1 MTYENVYQ
9 FAGMHVVWWII
20 WLVLMFWIFA
30 IPYDI
35 PGQRKK
41 KDSALD
47 ILKRRFAL
55 GEIGKEEFV
64 ESKTLLQD

>member
-20 WLVLMFWIFA
+20 WLILMFWIFA
-30 IPYDI
+30 VPYDI